1 MTLRLSRRGLGQP
14 LQAFPGTGLFTGYA
28 SLFGKRDGSGDI
40 VMPGAFAASLKK
52 RGVENIR
59 MLFQHD
65 PAEPVGTWLEIY
77 EDERGLFV
85 QGRLNKNVQRG
96 RELFS
101 LLENG
106 GLDGLSI
113 GFKTVAAKQDRLSK
127 TRRLLAVDLWEISL
141 VTFPMLEGARV
152 SKVKMRAEKLFSN
165 LTSSPVFAGKEGAPC
180 NGGGEGRYPK
190 ISAPHLSQFAKRQNG
205 PLSSPAG
212 GRGR

>member
-28 SLFGKRDGSGDI
+28 SLFGKRDATGDI
-40 VMPGAFAASLKK
+40 VLPGAFATSIKK
-52 RGVENIR
+52 RGAENIR

-65 PAEPVGTWLEIY
+65 PAEPVGSWLDVH

-85 QGRLNKNVQRG
+85 QGRLDRNVQRG

-113 GFKTVAAKQDRLSK
+113 GFKTVSARQDRATN
-127 TRRLLAVDLWEISL
+127 TRRLIAIDLWEISL

-152 SKVKMRAEKLFSN
+152 SAVKAKAMARAEALFSN
-165 LTSSPVFAGKEGAPC
+165 NSFSP
-180 NGGGEGRYPK
+180 
-190 ISAPHLSQFAKRQNG
+190 
-205 PLSSPAG
+205 
-212 GRGR
+212 

>member
-28 SLFGKRDGSGDI
+28 SLFNKRDATGEI
-40 VMPGAFAASLKK
+40 VLPGAFAASIKK
-52 RGVENIR
+52 RGAENIR

-65 PAEPVGTWLEIY
+65 PAEPVGTWLDIH

-85 QGRLNKNVQRG
+85 QGRLDKNVQRG

-113 GFKTVAAKQDRLSK
+113 GFKTVAAKQDRASK
-127 TRRLLAVDLWEISL
+127 TRKLLIIDLWEISL

-152 SKVKMRAEKLFSN
+152 SAVKSRARIIAENHFNAN
-165 LTSSPVFAGKEGAPC
+165 LNQGTLHG
-180 NGGGEGRYPK
+180 
-190 ISAPHLSQFAKRQNG
+190 
-205 PLSSPAG
+205 
-212 GRGR
+212 

>member
-28 SLFGKRDGSGDI
+28 SLFGKRDATGDI
-40 VMPGAFAASLKK
+40 VMPGAFAESLKK

-65 PAEPVGTWLEIY
+65 PSEPVGTWLDIY

-85 QGRLNKNVQRG
+85 QGRLDKNVQRG

-113 GFKTVAAKQDRLSK
+113 GFKTVAAKQERLTK
-127 TRRLLAVDLWEISL
+127 TRKLLTIDLWEISL
-141 VTFPMLEGARV
+141 VTFPMLEGAR
-152 SKVKMRAEKLFSN
+152 
-165 LTSSPVFAGKEGAPC
+165 
-180 NGGGEGRYPK
+180 
-190 ISAPHLSQFAKRQNG
+190 ISAVKSRARERADALFTS
-205 PLSSPAG
+205 L
-212 GRGR
+212 

>member
-1 MTLRLSRRGLGQP
+1 MNLRLSRRGLGEP

-28 SLFGKRDGSGDI
+28 SLFGKRDATGDI

-52 RGVENIR
+52 RGIENIR

-65 PAEPVGTWLEIY
+65 PAEPIGTWLDIH

-85 QGRLNKNVQRG
+85 QGRLDKNVQRG

-113 GFKTVAAKQDRLSK
+113 GFKTVSARQERATNS
-127 TRRLLAVDLWEISL
+127 RRLIAIDLWEISL
-141 VTFPMLEGARV
+141 VTFPMLDGARV
-152 SKVKMRAEKLFSN
+152 SAVKAMAMARAAALFS
-165 LTSSPVFAGKEGAPC
+165 
-180 NGGGEGRYPK
+180 
-190 ISAPHLSQFAKRQNG
+190 
-205 PLSSPAG
+205 PL
-212 GRGR
+212 

>member
-28 SLFGKRDGSGDI
+28 SLFGKRDASGDMM
-40 VMPGAFAASLKK
+40 MPGAFAASLKK
-52 RGVENIR
+52 RGQENIR

-65 PAEPVGTWLEIY
+65 PAEPVGTWLDIH

-85 QGRLNKNVQRG
+85 QGRLDKNVQRG

-113 GFKTVAAKQDRLSK
+113 GFKTISAKQDRATN
-127 TRRLLAVDLWEISL
+127 TRRLITIDLWEISL

-152 SKVKMRAEKLFSN
+152 SAVKARARARAEQLF
-165 LTSSPVFAGKEGAPC
+165 
-180 NGGGEGRYPK
+180 
-190 ISAPHLSQFAKRQNG
+190 ISH
-205 PLSSPAG
+205 
-212 GRGR
+212 